1 MQFLKSDSGTRFPTW
16 SWTGFALLLCLF
28 LAAACYRLDRP
39 GIYADEALFVGAAY
53 QMTGECEIDA
63 QVAKSVKCV
72 PLYLQP
78 PYLGVAKAAIYAP
91 IFAAFG
97 SGPWPLRLPM
107 ILLTTLSLFGLFV
120 FLQRE
125 WGSVPALITL
135 TLLSLDPIFVYHIR
149 FDWGPAAIA
158 LFCRLA
164 LAICTI
170 KWLQNG
176 QMWALKGAVFFAL
189 LGFYDKL
196 NFIWVLGALG
206 LAVLL
211 CAPRLLLQRI
221 AAREARVPLTVAL
234 LGFSIMIFL
243 FVLPAMRLPLP
254 SAAQP
259 LIWQHQWQSFW
270 GQYAQ
275 VFSGGSLLPWI
286 FKLPAS
292 AHALPEYLICFQ
304 AICAL
309 TLSWRFKAQLQINAE
324 TGPLHEVK
332 TTRLTTV
339 YRGLSIYLFSMM
351 LLMMATKQFSGS
363 HHLIMLWP
371 APHLHLLL
379 SVYILLTRVWSAA
392 WNVPTWKVSPES
404 AGYMATSLLV
414 VAHCAAFLPIHIAL
428 IKGWQDQ
435 YSYRGVMDPAGYK
448 LAAFLSTR
456 DEALIAPTDWGLNE
470 NLIAMVEK
478 PQRARLKR
486 WNTFF
491 SEPYN
496 KNIERNEW
504 IYQQFVARGP
514 SLYVA
519 FQPDEVMI
527 PGSRAN
533 LATYFAAWPGCAT
546 LIFENPAL
554 DGRPLHQVWRF
565 DPSARCTAPKL

>member
-1 MQFLKSDSGTRFPTW
+1 MLS
-16 SWTGFALLLCLF
+16 LF

-53 QMTGECEIDA
+53 KMTGECAIDA
-63 QVAKSVKCV
+63 QVAESVKCV

-78 PYLGVAKAAIYAP
+78 PYLGVAKSAVYAP
-91 IFAAFG
+91 IFAVFG
-97 SGPWPLRLPM
+97 SGPLPLRLPM
-107 ILLTTLSLFGLFV
+107 ILLTTFSLFGLFV

-125 WGSVPALITL
+125 WGSAPALLISS
-135 TLLSLDPIFVYHIR
+135 LLALDPIFIYHIR

-158 LFCRLA
+158 LFCRVA

-211 CAPRLLLQRI
+211 CAPRLFLRRI
-221 AAREARVPLTVAL
+221 AAREARTPLIVAL
-234 LGFSIMIFL
+234 IGFAVMILL

-259 LIWQHQWQSFW
+259 LVWQYQWQSFW

-292 AHALPEYLICFQ
+292 AHPLPGYLICFQ
-304 AICAL
+304 AICAF
-309 TLSWRFKAQLQINAE
+309 TLSWRFKAQEQNNVQTKEKPEIISTALI
-324 TGPLHEVK
+324 
-332 TTRLTTV
+332 TV
-339 YRGLSIYLFSMM
+339 YRGLSVYLFSMM

-379 SVYILLTRVWSAA
+379 SVYLLVTRVWS
-392 WNVPTWKVSPES
+392 TLWKVRSIN
-404 AGYMATSLLV
+404 AGYAALSLVV
-414 VAHCAAFLPIHIAL
+414 VAHCAAYLPIHIAL
-428 IKGWQDQ
+428 MKGWQDQ
-435 YSYRGVMDPAGYK
+435 YSYRGVMDPAVYR

-456 DEALIAPTDWGLNE
+456 DELLIAPTDWGLNE
-470 NLIAMVEK
+470 NLIAMVGK
-478 PQRARLKR
+478 PQRTALRR
-486 WNTFF
+486 WNAFF
-491 SEPYN
+491 SEPYS

-504 IYQQFVARGP
+504 VYQQFVASGP
-514 SLYVA
+514 SLYIA
-519 FQPDEVMI
+519 FQPDEVMM
-527 PGSRAN
+527 PGSREN
-533 LATYFAAWPGCAT
+533 LATFFAAWPGCAT

-565 DPSARCTAPKL
+565 DPATRCPAPKL

>member
-1 MQFLKSDSGTRFPTW
+1 MQFLKSDSGTRFPMW
-16 SWTGFALLLCLF
+16 SWAAFMLILTLF
-28 LAAACYRLDRP
+28 LAGACYRLDRP
-39 GIYADEALFVGAAY
+39 GVYADEALFVGAAY
-53 QMTGECEIDA
+53 KMTGECAIDA
-63 QVAKSVKCV
+63 QVAKSLKCL

-78 PYLGVAKAAIYAP
+78 PYLGVTKAALQAP
-91 IFAAFG
+91 IFAVFG
-97 SGPWPLRLPM
+97 SGAIPLRLPM
-107 ILLTTLSLFGLFV
+107 ILLTCLSLFGLFV
-120 FLQRE
+120 FLQRQ

-135 TLLSLDPIFVYHIR
+135 SLLALDPIFIYHIR

-164 LAICTI
+164 LVICTL

-211 CAPRLLLQRI
+211 CAPRLLLQRM
-221 AAREARVPLTVAL
+221 AAREARAPLTVAL
-234 LGFSIMIFL
+234 IGFSIMIFL
-243 FVLPAMRLPLP
+243 LVLPAMRLPLP
-254 SAAQP
+254 TTAQP
-259 LIWQHQWQSFW
+259 LIWSQQWQNFW
-270 GQYAQ
+270 AQYAQ

-292 AHALPEYLICFQ
+292 SHPWPEYLLGFQ
-304 AICAL
+304 GLCTL
-309 TLSWRFKAQLQINAE
+309 TLSWQLKPHLQSEAVSESKSRALI
-324 TGPLHEVK
+324 TL
-332 TTRLTTV
+332 
-339 YRGLSIYLFSMM
+339 YRGLSVYLLSMM

-379 SVYILLTRVWSAA
+379 SAYLLVTRIWPSGWASA
-392 WNVPTWKVSPES
+392 KS
-404 AGYMATSLLV
+404 AGYAAMAL
-414 VAHCAAFLPIHIAL
+414 CAVLYGAVYLPIHTAL

-435 YSYRGVMDPAGYK
+435 YSYRGVMDPAINK

-456 DEALIAPTDWGLNE
+456 DEPLIAPADWGLNE
-470 NLIAMVEK
+470 NLMSLVAK

-486 WNTFF
+486 WNPFF
-491 SEPYN
+491 SEPYD
-496 KNIERNEW
+496 KNVARNEW
-504 IYQQFVARGP
+504 LYTEFVARAP
-514 SLYVA
+514 SLYIV
-519 FQPDEVMI
+519 FQPDEVMM
-527 PGSRAN
+527 PGTREN
-533 LATYFAAWPGCAT
+533 LATFFSVWHGCAT

-565 DPSARCTAPKL
+565 DPAVQCGAPKL

>member
-1 MQFLKSDSGTRFPTW
+1 MW
-16 SWTGFALLLCLF
+16 SWAGFALVLSLF

-78 PYLGVAKAAIYAP
+78 PYLGVAKAAVYAP

-107 ILLTTLSLFGLFV
+107 ILLTTVSLFGLFV

-125 WGSVPALITL
+125 WGAAPALITL
-135 TLLSLDPIFVYHIR
+135 TLLALDPIFVYHIR

-206 LAVLL
+206 LAVLV

-221 AAREARVPLTVAL
+221 AAREARTPLMLAL
-234 LGFSIMIFL
+234 IGFSLMIFL
-243 FVLPAMRLPLP
+243 LVLPAMRLPLP
-254 SAAQP
+254 STAQP
-259 LIWQHQWQSFW
+259 LIWQQQWQSFW

-275 VFSGGSLLPWI
+275 AFSGGSLLPWI
-286 FKLPAS
+286 FKMPFS
-292 AHALPEYLICFQ
+292 AHPLPGYLICFQ

-309 TLSWRFKAQLQINAE
+309 TLSWQMKPHGSSESISE
-324 TGPLHEVK
+324 TKSRMLIAM
-332 TTRLTTV
+332 
-339 YRGLSIYLFSMM
+339 YRGLSVYLFSMM

-379 SVYILLTRVWSAA
+379 SVYILLTRLWPTSWALAPNGSA
-392 WNVPTWKVSPES
+392 NV
-404 AGYMATSLLV
+404 ALALV
-414 VAHCAAFLPIHIAL
+414 VAAHCAAFLPIHIAL

-435 YSYRGVMDPAGYK
+435 YSYRGVMDPAVYK

-456 DEALIAPTDWGLNE
+456 DELLIAPTDWGLNE
-470 NLIAMVEK
+470 NLISMVAK
-478 PQRARLKR
+478 PQRARLRR
-486 WNTFF
+486 WNAFF
-491 SEPYN
+491 SEPYS

-504 IYQQFVARGP
+504 IYQQFVASGP
-514 SLYVA
+514 SLYIA
-519 FQPDEVMI
+519 FQPDEVMMA
-527 PGSRAN
+527 GSRAN
-533 LATYFAAWPGCAT
+533 LATFFAAWPGCAT

-565 DPSARCTAPKL
+565 DPNARCAAPKL

>member
-1 MQFLKSDSGTRFPTW
+1 MKFLKSNSGTRFPIW
-16 SWTGFALLLCLF
+16 SWAGLALILTLF

-39 GIYADEALFVGAAY
+39 GVYADEALFVGAAY
-53 QMTGECEIDA
+53 KMTGDCAIDA
-63 QVAKSVKCV
+63 QVAKSVKCI

-78 PYLGVAKAAIYAP
+78 PYLGVAKAALYAP
-91 IFAAFG
+91 VFAVFG
-97 SGPWPLRLPM
+97 SGPVPLRLPM
-107 ILLTTLSLFGLFV
+107 ILLTVFSLIGLFV

-125 WGSVPALITL
+125 WGSAPALITL
-135 TLLSLDPIFVYHIR
+135 SLLALDPIFIYHIR

-176 QMWALKGAVFFAL
+176 QMWALKCSVFFAL

-221 AAREARVPLTVAL
+221 AAREARTPLTVAL
-234 LGFSIMIFL
+234 LGFSFMILL

-254 SAAQP
+254 NAEQP
-259 LIWQHQWQSFW
+259 LIWSQQWQNFW
-270 GQYAQ
+270 AQYAQ

-286 FKLPAS
+286 FKLPATT
-292 AHALPEYLICFQ
+292 HPWPEYMLGFQ
-304 AICAL
+304 GICAL
-309 TLSWRFKAQLQINAE
+309 MLSWHTRTQIQSDIEPE
-324 TGPLHEVK
+324 TKVRWLV
-332 TTRLTTV
+332 TL
-339 YRGLSIYLFSMM
+339 YRGLSIYLFSMIF
-351 LLMMATKQFSGS
+351 LMMATKQFSGS

-379 SVYILLTRVWSAA
+379 SAYILVARIWSRSWVFPALTFSA
-392 WNVPTWKVSPES
+392 KS
-404 AGYMATSLLV
+404 AGYAAMTLV
-414 VAHCAAFLPIHIAL
+414 AALYCAVFLPIHTAL
-428 IKGWQDQ
+428 LKGWQDH
-435 YSYRGVMDPAGYK
+435 YSYRGVMDPAITQ

-456 DEALIAPTDWGLNE
+456 DEALIAPADWGLNE
-470 NLIAMVEK
+470 NLISLVAK

-486 WNTFF
+486 WNSFF
-491 SEPYN
+491 SEPFN
-496 KNIERNEW
+496 NNIARNQWLYTE
-504 IYQQFVARGP
+504 FVARGP
-514 SLYVA
+514 SLYIV
-519 FQPDEVMI
+519 FQPNEVMV
-527 PGSRAN
+527 PGTREN
-533 LATYFAAWPGCAT
+533 LATYFAAWHGCAK

-565 DPSARCTAPKL
+565 DPAVQCVAPKL